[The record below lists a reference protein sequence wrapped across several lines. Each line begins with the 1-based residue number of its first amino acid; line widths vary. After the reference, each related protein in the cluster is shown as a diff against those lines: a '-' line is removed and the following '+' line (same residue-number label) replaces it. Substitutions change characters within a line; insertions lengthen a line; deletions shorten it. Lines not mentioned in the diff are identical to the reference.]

1 MLCKDPVEAVGLF
14 QCPAQGIEVFLVC
27 ILHPGAAHTVHT
39 SLVLCQFV
47 LIPEHGGDI
56 LRGRQNT
63 PNDGFA
69 QGHFGRNAA
78 VEQFFSHVPVIVEV
92 ADTGSRQPQQFGVGA
107 EFQKFLHLFP
117 PALRACP
124 VKFVHNNVSGV
135 QGGNLLQLLRRAPHQ
150 LGIGEEM
157 DLRQRKIRVLLLQAL
172 DLCFKDILTG
182 RQPQESRIGVV
193 LDQLEG
199 YIALASAG
207 GMDDGSLAVLR
218 QHDRGSLISLC
229 VMFK

>member
-1 MLCKDPVEAVGLF
+1 
-14 QCPAQGIEVFLVC
+14 
-27 ILHPGAAHTVHT
+27 
-39 SLVLCQFV
+39 
-47 LIPEHGGDI
+47 
-56 LRGRQNT
+56 
-63 PNDGFA
+63 
-69 QGHFGRNAA
+69 
-78 VEQFFSHVPVIVEV
+78 
-92 ADTGSRQPQQFGVGA
+92 
-107 EFQKFLHLFP
+107 
-117 PALRACP
+117 
-124 VKFVHNNVSGV
+124 
-135 QGGNLLQLLRRAPHQ
+135 
-150 LGIGEEM
+150 M